1 MQSYL
6 FLTARNC
13 KLVGKVQISVEL
25 FLAAADNCF
34 VGEFLSFSSWDFA
47 ICDF

>member
-1 MQSYL
+1 LEQKRS
-6 FLTARNC
+6 AGA
-13 KLVGKVQISVEL
+13 KLLIPDFSVKL

-34 VGEFLSFSSWDFA
+34 IGEFLSFSSWDFA

>member
-1 MQSYL
+1 LEQKRSADAKL
-6 FLTARNC
+6 
-13 KLVGKVQISVEL
+13 LVGKVQISAEL

-34 VGEFLSFSSWDFA
+34 VGEFLSLSSWDFA

>member
-1 MQSYL
+1 M
-6 FLTARNC
+6 AGA
-13 KLVGKVQISVEL
+13 KLLIPDFSVEL

-34 VGEFLSFSSWDFA
+34 IGEFLSFSSWDFA